1 MAPSGR
7 AAGIRPAGAD
17 GGRRMAC
24 TVCIIHALQPGCKAL
39 EEHLSQWNDRL
50 FVQDAQNPPPPGKR
64 KTAARAGWAAAL
76 PSRAGRVNDKKV
88 NEENGKRK
96 TASRPRPK
104 AARLRQRNPLC
115 AGVNAQAAK
124 GVKEGTPE
132 QDRYVVSN
140 KSCWI
145 QNTTFP
151 AGMQAL
157 F

>member
-7 AAGIRPAGAD
+7 AAGIRPAGAH

-50 FVQDAQNPPPPGKR
+50 FVQDAQNPPPSGKR

-88 NEENGKRK
+88 NEENSNIQGGAQGPKGLG
-96 TASRPRPK
+96 SREDTILVSK
-104 AARLRQRNPLC
+104 ALRWDTTYHFSRGNARL
-115 AGVNAQAAK
+115 
-124 GVKEGTPE
+124 
-132 QDRYVVSN
+132 
-140 KSCWI
+140 
-145 QNTTFP
+145 F
-151 AGMQAL
+151 
-157 F
+157 